1 MIYDISK
8 LLRQAHARVGIKENP
23 SNSNNVDCNTWY
35 YGHAVAD
42 GKPNKGDTYPWCAVE
57 MSYIFHLVGYDNL
70 IIKTA
75 SCATMGNWFKKNGQF
90 FKEPQV
96 GDLVFYKF
104 KTNRNNNWTN
114 HVGLVV
120 DVLSNGTIRTIE
132 GNTSITSNDNGGS
145 VMLRTRDLKNV
156 VGFGRPLYY
165 GTVSEPTKAARAT
178 LRYGSKSPDVKY
190 LHQRLRKF
198 YYGVNAE
205 QDFFDSLTKT
215 CVIDF
220 QANHNLEPDGIVG
233 PKTWEKL
240 EVKN

>member
-1 MIYDISK
+1 MIYDVSK
-8 LLRQAHARVGIKENP
+8 VLRQAHARVGIKETP
-23 SNSNNVDCNTWY
+23 PNSNNVDCNTWF

-96 GDLVFYKF
+96 GDIVFYKF

-145 VMLRTRDLKNV
+145 VMLRTRDFKNI

-165 GTVSEPTKAARAT
+165 GKEATRPTLK
-178 LRYGSKSPDVKY
+178 YGVKSDSVKY
-190 LHQRLRKF
+190 LHTLLRKF
-198 YYGVNAE
+198 HYGVSADNNY
-205 QDFFDSLTKT
+205 FDSTTKI

-220 QANHNLEPDGIVG
+220 QANHNLEVDGIVG
-233 PKTWEKL
+233 ANTWRELEKG
-240 EVKN
+240 